1 MDPNNRQIILTNRH
15 KDQCVRWDCRRLP
28 LRPLEYCHV
37 SCEQM
42 ATSDA
47 QSTDPFLLS
56 TVYTSTSEFALIAN
70 KIFNL
75 IKAGKESG
83 VPRLSHQVFQ
93 IPPWLSSMFTFEFF
107 DWEDFRQWLFIG
119 SFQILPAA
127 SDFKWVE
134 DRSKVYDGVRHCVL
148 KPSPR
153 EDNRWKL
160 HQYSSLDPMENAIYV
175 MYCKKVDEPLSAEE
189 DEESAEESEESDSD

>member
-83 VPRLSHQVFQ
+83 VPRLSRQVFQ
-93 IPPWLSSMFTFEFF
+93 NPPWLSSIVSITLEF
-107 DWEDFRQWLFIG
+107 L
-119 SFQILPAA
+119 IL
-127 SDFKWVE
+127 
-134 DRSKVYDGVRHCVL
+134 YDGIML
-148 KPSPR
+148 
-153 EDNRWKL
+153 
-160 HQYSSLDPMENAIYV
+160 
-175 MYCKKVDEPLSAEE
+175 
-189 DEESAEESEESDSD
+189 

>member
-1 MDPNNRQIILTNRH
+1 MDPNNRPVMLTSRH
-15 KDQCVRWDCRRLP
+15 KDQCVRWDCRRVP

-56 TVYTSTSEFALIAN
+56 YVYTSTSEFALIAN

-83 VPRLSHQVFQ
+83 VPRLSCQVFQ
-93 IPPWLSSMFTFEFF
+93 NPPWLSSIFTFEFF

-119 SFQILPAA
+119 SSQIPAA

-134 DRSKVYDGVRHCVL
+134 DRSKVYGGVRHCIL

-175 MYCKKVDEPLSAEE
+175 MYCNKVDDPLSAAEE
-189 DEESAEESEESDSD
+189 DEEDEESDSD